1 MKVLIT
7 GAKGQLGTAIRI
19 SREAPENATYIDLDE
34 LDLADAEAVD
44 QYIKTLQPNVIV
56 NCAAYTNVDAAED
69 DYATADA
76 ANRQGPCNLAN
87 AALAVGATLI
97 HISTD
102 YVFPGDASEPYTE
115 ESPTRP
121 LSVYGATKLAGEQ
134 AIVASGCRYIIIR
147 TAWLYSPFG
156 RNFVKTMMKLTHDK
170 QSLKVVADQKG
181 SPTCALDLA
190 DAICHIIRHD
200 MLDRQGIYHYSN
212 QGTCTWH
219 EFATEICREAGNKCD
234 IAPCTTEE
242 YPTRAHRP
250 HYSVMSTEKIRSTF
264 GIDIPQWR
272 DSLHAC
278 IVILK
283 QQQ

>member
-1 MKVLIT
+1 MKVLVT

-19 SREAPENATYIDLDE
+19 SREAPDDATYIDLDE
-34 LDLADAEAVD
+34 LELSDTEAVNR
-44 QYIKTLQPNVIV
+44 YINELKPTVII
-56 NCAAYTNVDAAED
+56 NCAAYTNVDGAED

-76 ANRQGPCNLAN
+76 ANRQAPANLAN

-102 YVFPGDASEPYTE
+102 YVFDGNASEPYTE
-115 ESPTRP
+115 ESATHP

-134 AIVASGCRYIIIR
+134 AITQSGCRHIIIR

-170 QSLKVVADQKG
+170 PSLKVVADQKG

-190 DAICHIIRHD
+190 DAICHIIRHNK
-200 MLDRQGIYHYSN
+200 LDQQGIYHYSN

-219 EFATEICREAGNKCD
+219 EFATEICREAGNTCD

-272 DSLHAC
+272 DSLHTC
-278 IVILK
+278 IEILK